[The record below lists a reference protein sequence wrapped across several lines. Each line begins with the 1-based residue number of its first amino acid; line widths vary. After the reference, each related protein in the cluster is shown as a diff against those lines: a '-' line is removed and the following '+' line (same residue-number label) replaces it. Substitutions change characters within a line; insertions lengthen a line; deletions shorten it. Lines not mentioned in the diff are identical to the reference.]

1 MKQLTDFVIGLSRHL
16 DKLAGLCVIGTML
29 LVVANILLR
38 TLFSRPILGSYEIVS
53 YLTALAI
60 GFALAHCAVQSGH
73 IAVGIIVD
81 RLSKSLQ
88 AVIDSAINLTALVF
102 WGLCVWH
109 LVEFAQTTAKSGLV
123 SPTAQ
128 IPVAPVIYLV
138 ALGLASL
145 SLVVFV
151 RSLDSLARLRASIIP
166 DFKFPGQSVALN
178 KAEAIK
184 AEMIKGEMIN
194 PAERAI
200 Q

>member
-1 MKQLTDFVIGLSRHL
+1 MKQLTNFVTSLSRHL
-16 DKLAGLCVIGTML
+16 DKIAGLCVIGTML

-38 TLFSRPILGSYEIVS
+38 TLFSKPILGSYEIVS

-102 WGLCVWH
+102 WSLCVWH
-109 LVEFAQTTAKSGLV
+109 LVKFAQTTAKSGLV

-138 ALGLASL
+138 ALGVASL
-145 SLVVFV
+145 CFIILV
-151 RSLDSLARLRASIIP
+151 RGLDSLAHLRAGILEV
-166 DFKFPGQSVALN
+166 KFPWQPDALH
-178 KAEAIK
+178 KAKAIK
-184 AEMIKGEMIN
+184 SEVIN